1 MKTPITKIA
10 DVKRKWYLVDAKD
23 KILGRMAT
31 KIADKLRGKGKV
43 IFSPHMDCGD
53 FVIVI
58 NAEKVKL
65 TGNKM
70 EDKLYYRHTGYPGG
84 IIAPK
89 AKEILSS
96 KKSTKVIELAVNG
109 MLPKNRLRPVIMK
122 KLKLFAGSVHPHA
135 SQQPETLEI

>member
-1 MKTPITKIA
+1 MKTYIIKPSEL
-10 DVKRKWYLVDAKD
+10 KRKWYIVDAKD
-23 KILGRMAT
+23 QILGRIAT
-31 KIADKLRGKGKV
+31 KIADKLRGKDKT

-70 EDKLYYRHTGYPGG
+70 EDKIYYRHTGYPGG
-84 IIAPK
+84 IVAPK

-96 KKSTKVIELAVNG
+96 KRSTKIIELAVNG
-109 MLPKNRLRPVIMK
+109 MLPKNRLRPFIMK
-122 KLKLFAGSVHPHA
+122 KLKLFIGPEHPHA
-135 SQQPETLEI
+135 SQQPESLAL